1 MIGTR
6 ERRPSTSDRLLG
18 VGALV
23 ACGLLLA
30 STTLTMLA
38 GAAVAMVIAWGL
50 FRIFGRREPA
60 SAV

>member
-1 MIGTR
+1 MN
-6 ERRPSTSDRLLG
+6 RLLLG
-18 VGALV
+18 SLHV

-50 FRIFGRREPA
+50 FRVFGRREPA
-60 SAV
+60 SAA